1 MLASRDTVLLI
12 MFGSNDSVMN
22 DSVLTVLMI
31 NAPVSDTTC
40 FISNQTFSMFFV
52 KAIGRE
58 FKKTFRG
65 CSSRE
70 QTESKSTESN
80 Q

>member
-31 NAPVSDTTC
+31 NAPVSDT
-40 FISNQTFSMFFV
+40 NNMFH
-52 KAIGRE
+52 
-58 FKKTFRG
+58 
-65 CSSRE
+65 
-70 QTESKSTESN
+70 Q
-80 Q
+80 

>member
-31 NAPVSDTTC
+31 NAPVSD
-40 FISNQTFSMFFV
+40 INNMFH
-52 KAIGRE
+52 
-58 FKKTFRG
+58 
-65 CSSRE
+65 
-70 QTESKSTESN
+70 Q
-80 Q
+80 